1 MVKFLIIVGLIVLS
15 IFLIYCFAV
24 HCRTKKEIISRFK
37 TGNCVVSGRKGYG
50 KDVLFS
56 YVINKRKDDYFANL
70 DYTDNEKFN
79 LIAPKQLELAPNTY
93 ENFINGKVTQIQKI
107 QGLEGKDIYFSDGG
121 CIFPSQADSILHK
134 TYPSLPL
141 FFALNRHLYNNGMHI
156 NAQRL
161 DRIWKA
167 LREQADT
174 YILIRKRRL
183 KLPFFIVI
191 YTTLY
196 DKYESALHEL
206 NPLNSRMFNK
216 FSKAEKDKY
225 KATNG
230 YIKNGFIFVRKK
242 SLRYDSRAFHKI
254 VFGYSAP
261 QVKRLIF
268 RRKNE
273 IDFDFSSEN

>member
-1 MVKFLIIVGLIVLS
+1 MVVGIIFIVLIIVS
-15 IFLIYCFAV
+15 IFLIYCLV
-24 HCRTKKEIISRFK
+24 THCTTKKEIVNRFR
-37 TGNCVVSGRKGYG
+37 TGNCIVSGRKGYG

-56 YVINKRKDDYFANL
+56 SVINKRKDDYYANL
-70 DYTDNEKFN
+70 DYTDNDKFN
-79 LIAPKQLELAPNTY
+79 LIAPKQLELSPNTY
-93 ENFINGKVTQIQKI
+93 ENFINGNITQIKKI
-107 QGLEGKDIYFSDGG
+107 EGLEGKDIYFSDGG

-134 TYPSLPL
+134 AYPSLPL

-191 YTTLY
+191 FTTIY

-206 NPLNSRMFNK
+206 NPLKSRMFNK
-216 FSKAEKDKY
+216 FSKAEMDKY
-225 KATNG
+225 KASNG
-230 YIKNGFIFVRKK
+230 YIRNGFIFVRKK
-242 SLRYDSRAFHKI
+242 SLKYDSRAFHKI
-254 VFGYSAP
+254 IFGFSAP

-268 RRKNE
+268 RRKDK